1 MNTVRKGYIRP
12 VDFKHGR
19 VDMTHGSGGRAMA
32 QLIEELFLAA
42 FDNDWLRAAND
53 NACFAV
59 QGGRMVM
66 ATDSH
71 VVSPLFFP
79 GGDIGCLS
87 VHGTVNDVAMSGAKP
102 LYLSASFI
110 LEEGFPLADLKR
122 IVDSMAQAA
131 REAGVPIV
139 TGDTKV
145 VEQGK
150 GDGVF
155 ITTTGVGVVPE
166 GVNISGDRARPGD
179 AILVSGTLGDHGV
192 AIMSSRESLGFETT
206 IQSDTAALHELVARM
221 VAAVPDIHAL
231 RDPTRGGL
239 ATTLNEI
246 ARQSGV
252 GMLLR
257 EEAIPVRQEVEAACE
272 FLGLDPLYVANEGK
286 LVCICAPEHAEELLA
301 VMRAHPLGAE
311 AAIIGSV
318 HADPHH
324 FVQMETGFGGK
335 RIVDW
340 LTGDQLPRNCR
351 YARAHPVP
359 DAQLQQPDAA
369 PIPGVDDARARGGG
383 RVRHL
388 GRGDD
393 RSGRAVPARSGDR
406 TVPEARRSRS
416 RLAPDRL
423 PGRASGHRRRSRT
436 LRARLGDQRR
446 RIRMGRHDPAG

>member
-1 MNTVRKGYIRP
+1 MNIRKGYIRP

-53 NACFAV
+53 QACFAV

-122 IVDSMAQAA
+122 IVDSMAHAA
-131 REAGVPIV
+131 RAAGVPIV

-145 VEQGK
+145 VESGK

-155 ITTTGVGVVPE
+155 ITTTGVGVVPA

-192 AIMSSRESLGFETT
+192 AIMAQRESLGFETT
-206 IQSDTAALHELVARM
+206 IRSDTAALHDLVARM

-252 GMLLR
+252 GMLLQ

-286 LVCICAPEHAEELLA
+286 LICICAPEHASQLLET
-301 VMRAHPLGAE
+301 MRAHPLGAD
-311 AAIIGSV
+311 AAIIGAV
-318 HADPHH
+318 HEDPHH
-324 FVQMETGFGGK
+324 FVQMETAFGGK

-340 LTGDQLPRNCR
+340 LTGEQLPRIC
-351 YARAHPVP
+351 
-359 DAQLQQPDAA
+359 
-369 PIPGVDDARARGGG
+369 
-383 RVRHL
+383 
-388 GRGDD
+388 
-393 RSGRAVPARSGDR
+393 
-406 TVPEARRSRS
+406 
-416 RLAPDRL
+416 
-423 PGRASGHRRRSRT
+423 
-436 LRARLGDQRR
+436 
-446 RIRMGRHDPAG
+446 